1 MAKQSRQPEY
11 DQPNIIET
19 ENNDFM
25 RKRIG
30 LLLAQLE
37 ERTQRRFVSAFIK
50 EAYEKDYDLCIFSMY
65 QKYQETTLRN
75 VGDSNIY
82 SLVPYDIFDA
92 LIILQ
97 DTILTPDLGDKLQK
111 RVKENFSG
119 PVIVVDQKSDIFPYV
134 LMDHYMPMRSL
145 VDHLIEVHGYRDIMF
160 LGGKVGH
167 LHSLQRLNAYRD
179 SLRSH
184 GIPVRE
190 DYIFH
195 GDYWYDSG
203 ARVAEKICQMK
214 SLPQALCCAN
224 DYMAIGA
231 GAVFEKNGI
240 RIPEDMALVGYD
252 STQEGWNSP
261 VPLTSASIPA
271 YECGSACFRKIHAA
285 ITGQEEEK
293 QKYHSKIMVGGSCGC
308 TGYEKHLISANR
320 KSWENDQSTESYY
333 SDFNHITEDMLE
345 QNEYDKFFRVVENY
359 SHQIMPFHQFSMC
372 LNENYTDPL
381 AMVGENAIR
390 HGYTENM
397 SRVISIKGNAAG
409 MEAGHGNNISLTEE
423 SDKKTFPT
431 QKLIPE
437 LWEEREYP
445 GTFIFNPLYFDDRCF
460 GYTVVFFENEVCIYS
475 NTYRVWIR
483 NVMQGMEAFFRQRAM
498 QSLLDK
504 AKAAQIRDTDT
515 GLYNY
520 QGLRMKMDE
529 MFAGGLDE
537 NVMGILSLDISNIQ
551 EINQIAGHLNGSH
564 VIKKV
569 SKVIAQVIDIDETCA
584 RVFGDEFVI
593 LFFAKDCE
601 ARSREI
607 IHTIEKELKDYRID
621 HYPELAVSV
630 STEFTCLN
638 CHDLASG
645 EMVVNQTIN
654 RKNRKK
660 EQRIKEKSF
669 GNISQE
675 EMEKCKLVEKLL
687 DENKLFYH
695 FQPIVSAQTGEIFAY
710 EALMRCD
717 PKYQLS
723 PHDILCL
730 AQKLNRLY
738 DIERLTFFNVTEY
751 AKKNKSMLCN
761 RKMFINSMPAYT
773 LQGEDKEI
781 FAERAKNLQDTIV
794 VEFTEESELTDK
806 RLASM
811 KKQYENMG
819 IETAIDDYGSGYS
832 NVNNLLRYMPKFVKI
847 DRMLIEKVDQNPQKK
862 HFVKS
867 IIDFSKDNNILTL
880 AEGVETTEELKTVIA
895 LGVDLIQGYYT
906 AKPACEIIPQI
917 APEVLET
924 ISSINAACDISG
936 AYQTSL

>member
-1 MAKQSRQPEY
+1 
-11 DQPNIIET
+11 
-19 ENNDFM
+19 M

-37 ERTQRRFVSAFIK
+37 ESTQRRFVSAFTK

-65 QKYQETTLRN
+65 QKYQETNLRN
-75 VGDSNIY
+75 IGDSNIF
-82 SLVPYDIFDA
+82 SLVPFDIFDA
-92 LIILQ
+92 LVILQ

-111 RVKENFSG
+111 RVKEKFSG

-134 LMDHYMPMRSL
+134 LMNHYLPMRSL
-145 VDHLIEVHGYRDIMF
+145 MDHLIEVHGYRDIMF
-160 LGGKVGH
+160 LGGKEGH
-167 LHSLQRLNAYRD
+167 LHSLQRLDAYKD

-195 GDYWYDSG
+195 GNYWYDSG
-203 ARVAEKICQMK
+203 AQVAKKICQMK
-214 SLPQALCCAN
+214 SLPEALCCAN

-231 GAVFEKNGI
+231 GAEFEKHGI
-240 RIPEDMALVGYD
+240 RIPEDLALVGYD
-252 STQEGWNSP
+252 STQEGWSSP
-261 VPLTSASIPA
+261 VPLTSAEIPA
-271 YECGSACFRKIHAA
+271 YECGSICFRKIHAA
-285 ITGQEEEK
+285 IIGQEAEK
-293 QKYHSKIMVGGSCGC
+293 ADFHPKIMLGGSCGC
-308 TGYEKHLISANR
+308 KGYEKLLISANR
-320 KSWENDQSTESYY
+320 TSWENDQSTVSYY

-345 QNEYDKFFRVVENY
+345 QNEYEKFFRVIEKY

-372 LNENYTDPL
+372 LNDNYKDPL
-381 AMVGENAIR
+381 ALVGENAIR

-397 SRVISIKGNAAG
+397 IRVLSVKGNAVHENGVPENKTGEIAASVPHKDAL
-409 MEAGHGNNISLTEE
+409 ENI
-423 SDKKTFPT
+423 TFPT

-437 LWEEREYP
+437 LWEERKYP
-445 GTFIFNPLYFDDRCF
+445 TTFIFNPLYFDDRCF
-460 GYTVVFFENEVCIYS
+460 GYTVVSFEKEVCIYS

-504 AKAAQIRDTDT
+504 AKAAQIRDMDT

-520 QGLRMKMDE
+520 QGLRMKMEE
-529 MFAGGLDE
+529 MFADKSNE
-537 NVMGILSLDISNIQ
+537 NKMGILSLDISNIQ
-551 EINQIAGHLNGSH
+551 EINQIAGHLNGNL

-569 SKVIAQVIDIDETCA
+569 SKMIAQVIDIDETCA

-593 LFFAKDCE
+593 LFFSEDCE

-607 IHTIEKELKDYRID
+607 IHIIKRELEDYRIEK
-621 HYPELAVSV
+621 YPELSV
-630 STEFTCLN
+630 QLSIEFTCLS
-638 CHDLASG
+638 CHDLVSG

-660 EQRIKEKSF
+660 EQRNKENTF

-723 PHDILCL
+723 PQDIIYC

-751 AKKNKSMLCN
+751 AKENRSALHN

-773 LQGEDKEI
+773 LQGEDKDI
-781 FAERAKNLQDTIV
+781 FVERAKNLQDVLV
-794 VEFTEESELTDK
+794 VEFTEDSELSDK

-811 KKQYENMG
+811 KMQYENIR

-832 NVNNLLRYMPKFVKI
+832 NVNNLLRYMPKFIKI
-847 DRMLIEKVDQNPQKK
+847 DRMLIENVDKNPQKK

-867 IIDFSKDNNILTL
+867 IIDFAKDNNILSL
-880 AEGVETTEELKTVIA
+880 AEGVETAEELKMVIT

-906 AKPACEIIPQI
+906 AKPCCEIIPQI
-917 APEVLET
+917 APKVLET
-924 ISSINAACDISG
+924 INFIHAAGDISR
-936 AYQTSL
+936 ACQTGM